1 MSRLVIAVLLSLMF
15 GSCATAQF
23 TVAPDVSGAV
33 ARKLTGTDR
42 YANISFFVTPFFGDN
57 TKLFLSPTAPELVDL
72 VNNPD
77 GTAIAPG
84 TPIRILEAGAAVR
97 IDKIEFPNARSMSE
111 RVLKTPRTLAWVYLT
126 VADAPPNAPP
136 HILVLRPG
144 LDSEHALWSEI
155 ERMLAEFPLK
165 QRFSEMSVVERKSIA
180 TKTLAAGIGRE
191 ALEKALGYPDQKT
204 ISLDGEK
211 QKEVWRWGLGR
222 NSRTVTIIDG
232 FVNTSSDPK
241 P

>member
-1 MSRLVIAVLLSLMF
+1 MRCFIFFALLSVAL
-15 GSCATAQF
+15 GGCATAQF

-42 YANISFFVTPFFGDN
+42 YANISFFVTPFFGDDS
-57 TKLFLSPTAPELVDL
+57 KLFLSPTAPELVDL

-84 TPIRILEAGAAVR
+84 APIRILEAGAAVR
-97 IDKIEFPNARSMSE
+97 IDKIEFPSARTMSE
-111 RVLKTPRTLAWVYLT
+111 RVLTTPRTLAWIYLT

-155 ERMLAEFPLK
+155 ERMLSEFPLK
-165 QRFSEMSVVERKSIA
+165 QRLSEMSAVERKSIA
-180 TKTLAAGIGRE
+180 TKTLSAGIGRE
-191 ALEKALGYPDQKT
+191 ALEKTLGYP
-204 ISLDGEK
+204 LEGEK
-211 QKEVWRWGLGR
+211 QKEVWRWGLGK

-232 FVNTSSDPK
+232 FVNTSGAAAP
-241 P
+241 